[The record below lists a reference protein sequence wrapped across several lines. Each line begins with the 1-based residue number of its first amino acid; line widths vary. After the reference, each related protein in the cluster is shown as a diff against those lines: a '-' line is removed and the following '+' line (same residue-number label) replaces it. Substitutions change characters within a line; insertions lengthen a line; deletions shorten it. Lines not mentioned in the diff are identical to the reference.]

1 VRQRIRPYSK
11 PTSKPVTQQLYN
23 TRRRSKPMT
32 NPTNPIDLTPIFGCE
47 CGCGGDELFD
57 DEEE

>member
-1 VRQRIRPYSK
+1 
-11 PTSKPVTQQLYN
+11 
-23 TRRRSKPMT
+23 MT

>member
-1 VRQRIRPYSK
+1 VRKRIRQYSK
-11 PTSKPVTQQLYN
+11 LMSKLVTQQLSN
-23 TRRRSKPMT
+23 TRRSSKPMT
-32 NPTNPIDLTPIFGCE
+32 KATNPSDLTPIQGCE

>member
-1 VRQRIRPYSK
+1 MTK
-11 PTSKPVTQQLYN
+11 A
-23 TRRRSKPMT
+23 T
-32 NPTNPIDLTPIFGCE
+32 NPSDLTPIQGCE